1 MLGILDGVFLL
12 FRVLTPCLMLLGLAN
27 CILFTKL
34 KIFCCCKL
42 KHANSTNV
50 SVCIAVG
57 RLVSAFDF

>member
-1 MLGILDGVFLL
+1 MFFFFIVQGFDTMFDA
-12 FRVLTPCLMLLGLAN
+12 FRTCELYF
-27 CILFTKL
+27 IHKI